1 MQEAGIAAVT
11 TIDDLCQKSDR
22 ASSIFLVLEI
32 KKQKTNKL
40 RFPIVTGACDS
51 LKTWLFAAM
60 RQSGYIKHP
69 TTVCY
74 SILTFRSPP
83 FLRFSSGLENQES
96 CLFVRERES
105 ASLSREPEF
114 SVNIVWSSSGRIC
127 SEKHLCNLS
136 SFLGTNL

>member
-1 MQEAGIAAVT
+1 MHAAEIAAVT

-22 ASSIFLVLEI
+22 ASLIFLVLEI
-32 KKQKTNKL
+32 KKKQKL

-60 RQSGYIKHP
+60 RQSGYIKHS

-74 SILTFRSPP
+74 SILTFRSTP

-127 SEKHLCNLS
+127 NEKHLCNLS